1 LLISGVGRMVDTGR
15 VVVVGGEREVGDG
28 RGRCAQ
34 EASVL
39 RLPTMVSA

>member
-1 LLISGVGRMVDTGR
+1 VVDTGR
-15 VVVVGGEREVGDG
+15 VVVVGGECDVGDG
-28 RGRCAQ
+28 RERCAQ